1 MANMNRLPPL
11 AALRAFEAV
20 ARLGSVSKAADELH
34 VTHGAVSQ
42 QLRVLEDTLGVSLFL
57 RHGKR
62 LSVTEDGRM
71 YALRLRMALADLA
84 EATDDVL
91 ALPREDE
98 LVLAVLPSFAAHWLV
113 RRLPGLMRAQPA
125 LKLTLRASLEMVDF
139 QVERVDAAIRMGAGG
154 WEGLTQLPLFTDEL
168 LAVAAPSFNGGVLP
182 HTPQEILACPLIRSV
197 EGWGHWL
204 NAAGLPTQTLNGPMF
219 TDSNLVIEAV
229 RQGQA
234 ITLTRRSLAHDLLQ
248 SGELVQLGELTA
260 PYATPYWLVWPSR
273 SQGKAK
279 VQMFAEWLE
288 GEIADYLR
296 AIGGAL
302 PSNR

>member
-1 MANMNRLPPL
+1 M
-11 AALRAFEAV
+11 
-20 ARLGSVSKAADELH
+20 
-34 VTHGAVSQ
+34 
-42 QLRVLEDTLGVSLFL
+42 
-57 RHGKR
+57 
-62 LSVTEDGRM
+62 
-71 YALRLRMALADLA
+71 
-84 EATDDVL
+84 
-91 ALPREDE
+91 
-98 LVLAVLPSFAAHWLV
+98 
-113 RRLPGLMRAQPA
+113 
-125 LKLTLRASLEMVDF
+125 
-139 QVERVDAAIRMGAGG
+139 
-154 WEGLTQLPLFTDEL
+154 
-168 LAVAAPSFNGGVLP
+168 P

-260 PYATPYWLVWPSR
+260 PYANPYWLVWPSR

-279 VQMFAEWLE
+279 VQVFAEWLE

-296 AIGGAL
+296 AIGGAQ

>member
-1 MANMNRLPPL
+1 M
-11 AALRAFEAV
+11 
-20 ARLGSVSKAADELH
+20 
-34 VTHGAVSQ
+34 
-42 QLRVLEDTLGVSLFL
+42 
-57 RHGKR
+57 
-62 LSVTEDGRM
+62 
-71 YALRLRMALADLA
+71 
-84 EATDDVL
+84 
-91 ALPREDE
+91 
-98 LVLAVLPSFAAHWLV
+98 
-113 RRLPGLMRAQPA
+113 
-125 LKLTLRASLEMVDF
+125 
-139 QVERVDAAIRMGAGG
+139 
-154 WEGLTQLPLFTDEL
+154 
-168 LAVAAPSFNGGVLP
+168 
-182 HTPQEILACPLIRSV
+182 

-260 PYATPYWLVWPSR
+260 PYANPYWLVWPSR

-279 VQMFAEWLE
+279 VQVFAEWLE